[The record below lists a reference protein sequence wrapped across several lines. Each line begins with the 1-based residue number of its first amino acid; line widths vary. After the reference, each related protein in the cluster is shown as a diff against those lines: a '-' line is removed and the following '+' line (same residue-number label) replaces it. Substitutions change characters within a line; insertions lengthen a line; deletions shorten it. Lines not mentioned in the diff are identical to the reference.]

1 MEGINKQKLQQ
12 QARDDDD
19 GSSLF
24 KKLKPGVGE
33 ERVVAPDRQRYGDD
47 SSPPPGSRQPP
58 SPKGIDDDGVIEGD
72 VPDAR
77 KLRPPEDRENEIS
90 IAGRKKMPADHGSD
104 KSEFDPEIEAELNAI
119 LKKSPS
125 MFLLFASM
133 SVEVRNIADGGN
145 ALQS

>member
-1 MEGINKQKLQQ
+1 MNGINKQKLQQ

-19 GSSLF
+19 GSLF

-33 ERVVAPDRQRYGDD
+33 ERVIAPDRQRYGDD
-47 SSPPPGSRQPP
+47 SSPPSGSRHPP
-58 SPKGIDDDGVIEGD
+58 RPKGIDDDGVIEGD

-77 KLRPPEDRENEIS
+77 KLRPSDDGVNEIP

-125 MFLLFASM
+125 MFW
-133 SVEVRNIADGGN
+133 V
-145 ALQS
+145 